1 MSVSFGSKKCRVLLG
16 LVAIALLAFIPEVAR
31 AQSDSNPKYD
41 LFLGYQW
48 LHPGGWVPAPF
59 SDPNAPQAFRV
70 QDMAAGFG
78 GAFTYNFD
86 PHLGLEFD
94 AGNNWG
100 NSNYETNL
108 SVGPRLMFRT
118 DSANYFLHGLIGLN
132 RLNVSGL
139 GPNNGLGAL
148 IGGGMDLP
156 IRKNIAFR
164 LFEADFDWGRH
175 NYADLASP
183 FYSSLR
189 HSSFDGVLLRTGFV
203 FSWGGAPV
211 VAPAVSCSVQPTEVM
226 VGEPITATATAS
238 NFNPKHTVTYTWNA
252 NGGQVTG
259 KDATAQI
266 DTNNV
271 APGSYAVTAHLTD
284 SREKRNNE
292 ASCSANFT
300 VKPLPPKN
308 PPTMTISAS
317 PSSVQAGGTVNLTA
331 SCSSPDG
338 VPVSVA
344 TWTASSG
351 SVSGSGT
358 SATLSTAG
366 ASPGS
371 ITVGATCTDSRGL
384 NSQASTQVT
393 IEAPA
398 PNPEIQVLEQRLS
411 LHSIYFATAMPPVR
425 DPNAGLVASQRQT
438 LTGLATDFKTYLQ
451 SKPDA
456 HLILEG
462 HADPRGPAEYNQKLS
477 ERRSDRVKSFL
488 VEQGVPE
495 ANIDT
500 KAFGA
505 QHTLTN
511 EEVRDAIN
519 NNQNLTAEERARAL
533 RNMRVIVLA
542 SDRRVDITLSTTGQ
556 SSVRQFPFNSAD
568 ALTLI
573 GGRESEM
580 RKRTAHPAPR
590 KRRTKKPQQ

>member
-16 LVAIALLAFIPEVAR
+16 LLVIALLAFIPEVAR

-41 LFLGYQW
+41 IFLGYQW

-86 PHLGLEFD
+86 AHFGLEFD

-118 DSANYFLHGLIGLN
+118 DNANYFLHGLMGLN
-132 RLNVSGL
+132 RLNVSGI

-156 IRKNIAFR
+156 IRRNIAFR

-175 NYADLASP
+175 NYADLASSTFP
-183 FYSSLR
+183 SLR

-203 FSWGGAPV
+203 FSWGGAPAV
-211 VAPAVSCSVQPTEVM
+211 GPAVSCSVQPTEVM

-238 NFNPKHTVTYTWNA
+238 NFNPKHTVTYTWSA
-252 NGGQVTG
+252 SGGQVTG
-259 KDATAQI
+259 KDSTAQI

-300 VKPLPPKN
+300 IKPLPPKN

-317 PSSVQAGGTVNLTA
+317 PSSVQPGGTVNLTA

-358 SATLSTAG
+358 SATLSTSG

-384 NSQASTQVT
+384 NTQASTQVT

-438 LTGLATDFKTYLQ
+438 LIGLATDFKKYLQ
-451 SKPDA
+451 SRPDA

-477 ERRSDRVKSFL
+477 ERRSERVKSFL

-519 NNQNLTAEERARAL
+519 NNPNLNQEERERAL

-580 RKRTAHPAPR
+580 KKRTAHPAPR
-590 KRRTKKPQQ
+590 KRPTKKQQH